1 MMVDDE
7 PLIRKIVKMEMNERA
22 AHVESGDLDA
32 TVLRQVEMVDTF
44 PDGGSLLAALESSEF
59 GVRSS
64 ESPDTP
70 ASSDLRP
77 PTSNL
82 PDYLICDMEFHGEP
96 TGGLLIARRVHE
108 RYPSIKIIIFSGR
121 FDVDVVESG
130 KRKEE
135 SDAAAPGNL
144 SSFHSQL
151 STLQRLYDVGRVVME
166 ALRIGAS
173 AFVSKNATGGFS
185 VENIL
190 RAIACLERG
199 ERFYFNYPVMLT
211 LKEAAERYFDLA
223 ADHDFSFALSDV
235 ERQLLLLEAAGC
247 TASEMADR
255 LGQTDKAVQEC
266 QKDLSRRLG
275 IVNKSASRVA
285 KAIALGL
292 ISPADVHFLPRT

>member
-22 AHVESGDLDA
+22 ARIESGDMDA
-32 TVLRQVEMVDTF
+32 TVLREVEMIDTY
-44 PDGGSLLAALESSEF
+44 PDGGSLLAALENTEA
-59 GVRSS
+59 
-64 ESPDTP
+64 P
-70 ASSDLRP
+70 
-77 PTSNL
+77 N
-82 PDYLICDMEFHGEP
+82 YLIVDMEFHGEP

-108 RYPSIKIIIFSGR
+108 RYPDVRIIIFSGR
-121 FDVDVVESG
+121 FDAPLPG
-130 KRKEE
+130 EE
-135 SDAAAPGNL
+135 G
-144 SSFHSQL
+144 
-151 STLQRLYDVGRVVME
+151 RLERLHDVGRVVME

-211 LKEAAERYFDLA
+211 LKEAAERYFSLV
-223 ADHDFSFALSDV
+223 ADHDPSFGLSEQ

-247 TASEMADR
+247 TASEISDR
-255 LGQTDKAVQEC
+255 LGETDKAIQER
-266 QKDLSRRLG
+266 QKGLSLRLG
-275 IVNKSASRVA
+275 IVNKSAARVA

-292 ISPADVHFLPRT
+292 IAPGDVKFLPRS